1 MPKPYQLISGIFS
14 PTVTQTNLHV
24 RATTA
29 VITIRS
35 LFPDRKHK
43 ESKSMKEARR
53 WGQLQ
58 QKEGF
63 CFYLAPYLRVGT
75 SSPVVHLPASRVHI
89 TPEVPFWQMLLWL
102 HHGAFGAYSQQS
114 WCPSPPRNS
123 PRILGV
129 FLKVAQVVP
138 FFPIPSTIPGGE

>member
-1 MPKPYQLISGIFS
+1 MG
-14 PTVTQTNLHV
+14 TA
-24 RATTA
+24 ATEG
-29 VITIRS
+29 RLLL
-35 LFPDRKHK
+35 LFGPL
-43 ESKSMKEARR
+43 SQG
-53 WGQLQ
+53 WN
-58 QKEGF
+58 
-63 CFYLAPYLRVGT
+63 

-129 FLKVAQVVP
+129 FLKVARSS
-138 FFPIPSTIPGGE
+138 PSSPSPPPSPEGSEQETKHNLHGLF